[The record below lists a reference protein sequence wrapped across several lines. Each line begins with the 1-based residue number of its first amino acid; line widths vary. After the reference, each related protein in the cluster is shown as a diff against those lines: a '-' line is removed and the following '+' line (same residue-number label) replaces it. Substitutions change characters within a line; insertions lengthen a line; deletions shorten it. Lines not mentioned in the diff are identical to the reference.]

1 MQHLPRIPFGYAK
14 ANQIL
19 LIKAEAANEEDG
31 VANVPSLIHSPET
44 DLAVL
49 QEICRLVG
57 PIRRIEQSSE
67 EVLEAL
73 NAAYSEGD
81 LNASQVVDEVEEAV
95 DLSRLLQEM
104 PVSED
109 LLEMND
115 DAPVIRMINSLLKQA
130 SRDGASDIHL

>member
-1 MQHLPRIPFGYAK
+1 MQHLPRIPFAYAK

-19 LIKAEAANEEDG
+19 LIKADAANEEEG
-31 VANVPSLIHSPET
+31 VAGVPTLIHSPET

-57 PIRRIEQSSE
+57 PIRRVEQASE

-73 NAAYSEGD
+73 NAAYAEGD

-104 PVSED
+104 LVSE
-109 LLEMND
+109 
-115 DAPVIRMINSLLKQA
+115 A
-130 SRDGASDIHL
+130 